1 MFLFTYRK
9 VVKRPTPIARPGKWK
24 EKHITVLHLV
34 FTDAALGF
42 ASLQLTKSVLD
53 D

>member
-1 MFLFTYRK
+1 MLDL
-9 VVKRPTPIARPGKWK
+9 VNGKK
-24 EKHITVLHLV
+24 SISLLHLV